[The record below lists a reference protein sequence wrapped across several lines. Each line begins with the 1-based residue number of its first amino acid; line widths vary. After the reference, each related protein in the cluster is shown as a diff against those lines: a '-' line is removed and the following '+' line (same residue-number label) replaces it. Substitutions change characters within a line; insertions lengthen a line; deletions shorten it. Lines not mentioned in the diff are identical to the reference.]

1 MLIPPY
7 RITLSGGGIKG
18 LAHIGA
24 LEVLAERGY
33 LGAVKEYIGISAGAL
48 CAFALCVGTTLSELR
63 MLISVLDFGVIRDIE
78 PEAILS
84 FSEVLGLDTGANVE
98 KLLRAILRA
107 KGLSPTLTFSEL
119 AAAKKGPALRVF
131 ATDLNA
137 CEVCEFSA
145 SVTPNV
151 SVCVALRASICI
163 PIYFQPV
170 RHPETGHYLV
180 DGGLVNHSPFKFL
193 TADEQDTT
201 LSITFSDDHKPKEEI
216 GGLPEYLIQLYYSI
230 QYHAN
235 RELTRRKEERM
246 IFIKAG
252 HINSLHFEMDH
263 DARLAVL
270 EAGRASAVEF
280 LEQLPLRTRKPVR
293 RFSVA

>member
-24 LEVLAERGY
+24 LEVLQERGY

-63 MLISVLDFGVIRDIE
+63 MLASVLDFGVIRDLE

-84 FSEVLGLDTGANVE
+84 FSDSFGLDTGANVE

-107 KGLSPTLTFSEL
+107 KGLSPTVTFAEL

-131 ATDLNA
+131 ATDLNT
-137 CEVCEFSA
+137 CEICEFSA
-145 SVTPNV
+145 TVTPDV
-151 SVCVALRASICI
+151 PVCMALRASICI

-201 LSITFSDDHKPKEEI
+201 LSITFSDEHKPKEEI
-216 GGLPEYLIQLYYSI
+216 GGLPEYLVQLYYAL

-235 RELTRRKEERM
+235 KEITHRKEGQM
-246 IFIKAG
+246 IFINAG
-252 HINSLHFEMDH
+252 HINSLNFEMDQ
-263 DARLAVL
+263 DARIAIL
-270 EAGRASAVEF
+270 EAGRVSAIEF
-280 LEQLPLRTRKPVR
+280 LAQLPFRIRKPVR
-293 RFSVA
+293 RFSVV

>member
-7 RITLSGGGIKG
+7 RVTLSGGGIKG
-18 LAHIGA
+18 LAHIGV
-24 LEVLAERGY
+24 LEVLQERGY

-63 MLISVLDFGVIRDIE
+63 MLVSVLDFGVIRDIE
-78 PEAILS
+78 PEAILT

-107 KGLSPTLTFSEL
+107 KGLSPTLTFAEL
-119 AAAKKGPALRVF
+119 VAARKGPALRVF
-131 ATDLNA
+131 ATDLNT

-145 SVTPNV
+145 AVTPEV
-151 SVCVALRASICI
+151 PVCVALRASICI

-193 TADEQDTT
+193 TVEEQDFT

-216 GGLPEYLIQLYYSI
+216 VGLPEYLVQLYYAL

-235 RELTRRKEERM
+235 KELTHRKDHQV

-252 HINSLHFEMDH
+252 HINSLNFEMDH

-280 LEQLPLRTRKPVR
+280 LEHLPFHTRKPMR

>member
-1 MLIPPY
+1 MFIPPY

-33 LGAVKEYIGISAGAL
+33 LRAVKEYIGISAGAL

-63 MLISVLDFGVIRDIE
+63 MLVSMLDFGVIRDLE

-84 FSEVLGLDTGANVE
+84 FPDSFGLDTGANVE

-107 KGLSPTLTFSEL
+107 KGLSPTLTFGEL

-131 ATDLNA
+131 ATDLNT
-137 CEVCEFSA
+137 CEICEFSA
-145 SVTPNV
+145 AITPAV
-151 SVCVALRASICI
+151 SVCLALRASICI

-170 RHPETGHYLV
+170 RHPDTGHYLV

-193 TADEQDTT
+193 TSGEKEAA
-201 LSITFSDDHKPKEEI
+201 LSITFSDNHKPKEDI
-216 GGLPEYLIQLYYSI
+216 SGLSDYLVQLYYSL
-230 QYHAN
+230 QYYAN
-235 RELTRRKEERM
+235 RELAYRKDHQM
-246 IFIKAG
+246 IFIEVG
-252 HINSLHFEMDH
+252 HINSLHFEMDQ
-263 DARLAVL
+263 DARLEIL
-270 EAGRASAVEF
+270 EAGRQSAAEF
-280 LEQLPLRTRKPVR
+280 LAQLPFRTQRPVR
-293 RFSVA
+293 RFSAA